1 MDFDVWNTAAVRYLL
16 ELWVFLLGGAVGSF
30 LNVVVYRLPRG
41 ESLLWPPS
49 HCPRCNHP
57 IRWYD
62 NVPILSWMILAGRC
76 RDCRG
81 PIAIRYPVV
90 EAMCAAMF
98 LVVLLRIGIG
108 AHLPQRPVPVG
119 EGVIFRTWT
128 PLETLGA
135 SAYYLVLLA
144 TLLAAGLI
152 EYDGHPLPVGVA
164 LPALVIGALAPL
176 VWPQIRPVTAV
187 APWAGPT
194 GRVEGPWALWP
205 GWIGLVDGLAGLGVG
220 LAIGLA
226 AWRLGGRKYLS
237 LVVGPACLGL
247 FLGWQACVPV
257 SLAAVLLHGG
267 LGWAKSRWPRGT
279 TLGLERWSPGLVLWL
294 GGLAW
299 IVAWERLWGLFG
311 LVRKI
316 L

>member
-1 MDFDVWNTAAVRYLL
+1 MDFDPWNTAAVRYLF

-62 NVPILSWMILAGRC
+62 NVPILSWMLLAGRC

-81 PIAIRYPVV
+81 PIAVRYPVV

-108 AHLPQRPVPVG
+108 AHLPQRPVPVA
-119 EGVIFRTWT
+119 EGIIFRTRT

-152 EYDGHPLPVGVA
+152 EHDGHPLPVRVA
-164 LPALVIGALAPL
+164 LPALVIGGLIPL
-176 VWPQIRPVTAV
+176 VWPQVRPVPAV
-187 APWAGPT
+187 IPEVGPI
-194 GRVEGPWALWP
+194 GGPGARGALLDAWM
-205 GWIGLVDGLAGLGVG
+205 GLVDGLAGLGVG

-226 AWRLGGRKYLS
+226 AWRLGGRKCLS

-257 SLAAVLLHGG
+257 SLPAILLHGG
-267 LGWAKSRWPRGT
+267 LRWAKRRWPRWGT
-279 TLGLERWSPGLVLWL
+279 FGLERWFPGLALWL

-299 IVAWERLWGLFG
+299 IVAWERLWGLFSSA
-311 LVRKI
+311 RK
-316 L
+316 LL